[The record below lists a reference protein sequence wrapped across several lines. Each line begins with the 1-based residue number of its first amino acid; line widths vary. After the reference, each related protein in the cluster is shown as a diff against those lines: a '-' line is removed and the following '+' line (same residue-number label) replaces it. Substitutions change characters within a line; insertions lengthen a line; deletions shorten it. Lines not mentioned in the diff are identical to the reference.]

1 MSQTYTIKSGDTL
14 LQIAIEQEVDFTTL
28 LELNPQYQANPDFIR
43 IGEALTLPDESAI
56 EPVEPSYPVEPVSA
70 MRPCSNDGTLFA
82 PPLCKRVFM
91 MWSLL
96 QAMVR
101 WNIIY

>member
-56 EPVEPSYPVEPVSA
+56 EPVEPTYPDRKSVVRE
-70 MRPCSNDGTLFA
+70 
-82 PPLCKRVFM
+82 RV
-91 MWSLL
+91 
-96 QAMVR
+96 
-101 WNIIY
+101 